1 MKNQQLSKPQLNV
14 VCCGEA
20 RNEIQAAVDR
30 CAEMGGGTVVVPKG
44 EWHTGKIHL
53 RSNINLHL
61 EDGAKLIFS
70 DNPDDYLPV
79 VFTRWEG
86 TECYN
91 YSPLIYANSCENIS
105 ITGKGTLIGSGE
117 KWWNWKALQ
126 QKAADRLYNMAADNV
141 AVEERIF
148 GTREAALRPQFIQ
161 TINCKNVL
169 LEGFT
174 IIDGPQWTIHP
185 VYCEN
190 MTVRNVNVLTRG
202 HNTDGL
208 NPDSCKNVLIE
219 GCTFETGDDC
229 VAINSGLNED
239 GWRVHRP
246 CENIEIRNCTMNG
259 GHGAIVIGSAIS
271 GGVKNVY
278 AHDCKISGT
287 MQGIRL
293 KSMRGRGGCVDGVK
307 IEDIE
312 INSVS
317 DQAIQINMFYEFST
331 VMPRTQTPSEFKNIE
346 VKNIKGEGARV
357 GIQLKGLPEK
367 PLQNVTLQNITLE
380 AEQDFSFSDI
390 GDTKMI
396 NVKVNE

>member
-20 RNEIQAAVDR
+20 RIEIQAAVDR

-117 KWWNWKALQ
+117 KWWNWKTLQ

-317 DQAIQINMFYEFST
+317 DQAVQINMFYEFST

-367 PLQNVTLQNITLE
+367 PLQNVMLENITLE